1 MTTWIDPRTGKSA
14 DGKTEEELGLLME
27 SPPSPL
33 SLMDVI
39 TVGSPVNID
48 SVISESSSSSIVT
61 VTGPRHP
68 HQIIPMQEERLL
80 PIGSSRKPAVNPAA
94 DEQMSKEDI
103 IDRVWQVFGSSI
115 DRECSTTGEQIPLIE
130 EKVGTGKI
138 QVVANIQKQDSFSS
152 DTVST
157 KDQVTTTECYVGH
170 VTHIRN
176 GSLRLTQQPVGK
188 N

>member
-1 MTTWIDPRTGKSA
+1 
-14 DGKTEEELGLLME
+14 
-27 SPPSPL
+27 
-33 SLMDVI
+33 
-39 TVGSPVNID
+39 
-48 SVISESSSSSIVT
+48 
-61 VTGPRHP
+61 
-68 HQIIPMQEERLL
+68 MQEERLL
-80 PIGSSRKPAVNPAA
+80 PIGTSRKSAVNPHA

-115 DRECSTTGEQIPLIE
+115 DRECSNSGEQIPLIE

-157 KDQVTTTECYVGH
+157 KDQVVTTTECYVGH

-188 N
+188 EKALKM

>member
-1 MTTWIDPRTGKSA
+1 
-14 DGKTEEELGLLME
+14 
-27 SPPSPL
+27 
-33 SLMDVI
+33 
-39 TVGSPVNID
+39 
-48 SVISESSSSSIVT
+48 
-61 VTGPRHP
+61 
-68 HQIIPMQEERLL
+68 MQEERLL
-80 PIGSSRKPAVNPAA
+80 PIGSSRKPAMNPA

-157 KDQVTTTECYVGH
+157 KDQVTNNMGCIIFLAYFDLLQKMEKILSH
-170 VTHIRN
+170 
-176 GSLRLTQQPVGK
+176 LF
-188 N
+188 